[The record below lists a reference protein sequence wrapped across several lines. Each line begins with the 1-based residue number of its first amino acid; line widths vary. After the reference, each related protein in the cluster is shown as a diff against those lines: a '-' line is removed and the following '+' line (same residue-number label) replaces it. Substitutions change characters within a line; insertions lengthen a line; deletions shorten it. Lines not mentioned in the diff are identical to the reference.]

1 MKAPTTNAANSAV
14 KTTAGAVETK
24 EAKLEAEMSANKK
37 ERAGKPLSF
46 PADWLDAILKIDNNE
61 RGYIFET
68 ALLGWYEYGVPEED
82 FKKYLADTKKVIRK
96 ALKHRGLLAADRESN
111 LVEMRN
117 FPTYEV

>member
-1 MKAPTTNAANSAV
+1 MKTHDDTANSAV

-82 FKKYLADTKKVIRK
+82 FKKYLADTEKVIRK